1 MKQELRELLN
11 STFLVA
17 VGFYARVQFG
27 RIKFNVK
34 QLVALCL
41 FGLGIV
47 AIINELDIPEI
58 YKLTIAIVS
67 GVWLPN
73 LVQALI
79 KAGNKSEESAANKI
93 SKKIDNIL

>member
-1 MKQELRELLN
+1 MKQEIRELLN

-27 RIKFNVK
+27 RVKFNIK
-34 QLVALCL
+34 QLLALFL

-47 AIINELDIPEI
+47 AIINEFNMPQI

-93 SKKIDNIL
+93 SKKVDNIL

>member
-1 MKQELRELLN
+1 LLN

-27 RIKFNVK
+27 RVKFNVK
-34 QLVALCL
+34 QLLALCL

-93 SKKIDNIL
+93 SKKVDNIL

>member
-27 RIKFNVK
+27 KVKFNVK
-34 QLVALCL
+34 QLLALCL

-47 AIINELDIPEI
+47 AIINELDIPGI

-73 LVQALI
+73 FVQALI
-79 KAGNKSEESAANKI
+79 KAGNKSEESAAEKI
-93 SKKIDNIL
+93 SKKVDNIL